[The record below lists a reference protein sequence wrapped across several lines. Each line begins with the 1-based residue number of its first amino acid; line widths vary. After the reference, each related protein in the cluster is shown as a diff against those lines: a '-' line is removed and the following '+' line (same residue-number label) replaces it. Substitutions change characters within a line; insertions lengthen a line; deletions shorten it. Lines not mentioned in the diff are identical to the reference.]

1 MKLGKVKRLLTRKPA
16 KVKAAKLLS
25 ALCPVGTVF
34 VKQKVFNEQTGK
46 LESIY
51 VISGLEP
58 RNYDVVMPY
67 QNGEATELKTYSC
80 PAFYSVDWIMAH
92 LETNTGYFVKAK

>member
-16 KVKAAKLLS
+16 KVKAAKILS

-34 VKQKVFNEQTGK
+34 VKQADK
-46 LESIY
+46 Y

-58 RNYDVVMPY
+58 REYDVTMPH
-67 QNGEATELKTYSC
+67 QVGEDTELLTYVC
-80 PAFYSVDWIMAH
+80 PAFYPVDWVMAH

>member
-34 VKQKVFNEQTGK
+34 VKQADK
-46 LESIY
+46 Y

-67 QNGEATELKTYSC
+67 QNGEDTELKTYSC

-92 LETNTGYFVKAK
+92 LETNTGYFIKAK